1 MRPVF
6 LVFLIFPVSVYSQ
19 KFTVD
24 ELLILNNLD
33 WNAFDSVVTS
43 RGYSLENKNT
53 TAVTRGRMTIH
64 ANSNRRIDTA
74 KSYRCIQKS
83 SNNEYSISKTN
94 YYYGDVTEVKII
106 LRTNNIRDYNGV
118 IKALKKGKF
127 KYINSESHVERN
139 SVEKWRY
146 FRRGGYT
153 ISLVKG
159 QSTANN
165 TVVKQERYYEIIVAN
180 R

>member
-53 TAVTRGRMTIH
+53 TAVTGGRMVIH
-64 ANSNRRIDTA
+64 ANSNRRIDSA
-74 KSYRCIQKS
+74 KSYRFIQKN

-94 YYYGDVTEVKII
+94 YNYGDVTEVKII
-106 LRTNNIRDYNGV
+106 LRTNNINDYNGV
-118 IKALKKGKF
+118 IRELKRGKF
-127 KYINSESHVERN
+127 KYVNSESHVERN

-146 FRRGGYT
+146 FKRGKYT

-159 QSTANN
+159 QQIERNK
-165 TVVKQERYYEIIVAN
+165 VIKQARFYEIIVAN